1 MRRLVF
7 IPAATP
13 VRMQE
18 MKENFE
24 NAYTVILADTT
35 TRAPDVM
42 VCDVRWGASN
52 EYSFSHIYVTQTIAH
67 CVLQST
73 RAMSPATRIV
83 GWCGYGAIA
92 ILTLAQMFEKDIEK
106 HWELIERRV
115 KEEGVLPRAVA
126 NEVSRSEPPLPR

>member
-1 MRRLVF
+1 
-7 IPAATP
+7 
-13 VRMQE
+13 MQE

-24 NAYTVILADTT
+24 NAYKLILTDTT

-42 VCDVRWGASN
+42 VCDVRGRNCRESSASN
-52 EYSFSHIYVTQTIAH
+52 LRPTQTIAH

-106 HWELIERRV
+106 HWELIKRKE
-115 KEEGVLPRAVA
+115 KEEGVLARAVA
-126 NEVSRSEPPLPR
+126 NEVSLFEPPLPR